1 MGHVAL
7 GKWLNFSEFSFP
19 YVSYGNDKEVPES
32 SMTNWDL
39 FQECKENSRNASENQ
54 LYSSPY

>member
-7 GKWLNFSEFSFP
+7 GKWLNFSKFSFP
-19 YVSYGNDKEVPES
+19 FVSYGNDKEVPES

-39 FQECKENSRNASENQ
+39 FQECKVGLTSENQ